1 MKLIEVTC
9 PKCRATMKVDQNKK
23 EMNCEYCGNKFLIDD
38 EVLKVKHINAGEIDE
53 EQEFKNALTYLNF
66 KEYVSAYNSYLS
78 LSKRY
83 VDNPVIWI
91 GLLRSLSEDF
101 TNKRYNSLYES
112 YWNKYSSLANET
124 EISMYKE
131 TYEKYMSSFSEYDK
145 LDSKNVNNVNTNE
158 KDYTVLTILGGMF
171 GLHKF
176 ARREYGKGFLYLFTA
191 GLFLI
196 GWIYDSIKEVKR
208 HPESKEK
215 AYTCLGIWGIIAG
228 LAYTEYSA
236 LGAIIIVIAGILTI
250 TPVSRAIWKKPTK
263 VSLYVKLILY
273 IVGFIIVV
281 ISMPGYYGEFKGDS
295 MSVIISHDEIKINDN
310 GKGYTAYKYEL
321 EDRGDFLLIVV
332 RDSLYTFRYRESK
345 NDLCLYKDNGCVF
358 YLKK

>member
-38 EVLKVKHINAGEIDE
+38 EVLKVKHINAGEIDK

-112 YWNKYSSLANET
+112 YWNKYSSLANEI

-131 TYEKYMSSFSEYDK
+131 TYEKYISSFSEYDK

-158 KDYTVLTILGGMF
+158 KDYTVLTRILQ
-171 GLHKF
+171 
-176 ARREYGKGFLYLFTA
+176 GFFLNFFKKRTHFFTSVFF
-191 GLFLI
+191 FLSSSFI
-196 GWIYDSIKEVKR
+196 FDFVNHLPDSF
-208 HPESKEK
+208 HHF
-215 AYTCLGIWGIIAG
+215 
-228 LAYTEYSA
+228 SA
-236 LGAIIIVIAGILTI
+236 LFRNFFLSFFSIHIL
-250 TPVSRAIWKKPTK
+250 VFFS
-263 VSLYVKLILY
+263 
-273 IVGFIIVV
+273 
-281 ISMPGYYGEFKGDS
+281 
-295 MSVIISHDEIKINDN
+295 
-310 GKGYTAYKYEL
+310 
-321 EDRGDFLLIVV
+321 
-332 RDSLYTFRYRESK
+332 
-345 NDLCLYKDNGCVF
+345 DLQKQF
-358 YLKK
+358 